1 MALPKLSND
10 RPVYE
15 MVIPS
20 TQETVKYRPFLVKE
34 QKSMLVA
41 FESQDPKQIL
51 DTMLVSIESC
61 VPGVKI
67 GKLATFD
74 VDYMFTQLRSKSVGE
89 TSTVLYACSECN
101 EQNEVKINLQEVQ
114 MENKELKETIIQIND
129 DISVEMKYPTY
140 NDMIARNIFSG
151 TEKASATNMLMDS
164 IKSCMH
170 AIQTKE
176 ENILLAHESDE
187 EIDTFVNSLTNKQL
201 EKLTDFVEGLPT
213 LSHEIDF
220 ECIKCKHLNKIT
232 LRGLQ
237 DFF

>member
-20 TQETVKYRPFLVKE
+20 TKETVKYRPFLVKE

-61 VPGVKI
+61 VPGVKVD
-67 GKLATFD
+67 KLATFD

-114 MENKELKETIIQIND
+114 MDNKEIKESLIEINE
-129 DISVEMKYPTY
+129 DISVQMKYPTY
-140 NDMIARNIFSG
+140 NDMIASNIFSS
-151 TEKASATNMLMDS
+151 EKVSATNMLMDS

-170 AIQTKE
+170 AVQTKD
-176 ENILLAHESDE
+176 ENILLAHESKE
-187 EIDTFVNSLTNKQL
+187 EIDTFINSLTNEQL
-201 EKLTDFVEGLPT
+201 EKMTAFVENLPT
-213 LSHEIDF
+213 LIHDVDF